1 MMRISLTLLCFL
13 IAGCSISPYYS
24 GDTSPRIGSVIV
36 KPIPGRDGQILR
48 SELQY
53 LLNSLEHELNGCIVR
68 ISLDKQ
74 TDGVA
79 FDASGIANRLE
90 TTFTA
95 TVTVTDPSTQELIA
109 SDTVDASSKQALSG
123 SSGEIILAI
132 YSDNNRA
139 LLKKL
144 AEKILNR
151 INEKCIARKNEN
163 RVKAAI

>member
-1 MMRISLTLLCFL
+1 MMRINLTLLCFL

-24 GDTSPRIGSVIV
+24 GDTAPRIGSVTV
-36 KPIPGRDGQILR
+36 QPIPGRDGQILR

-53 LLNSLEHELNGCIVR
+53 LLNSLDHELNGCIVR
-68 ISLDKQ
+68 ISLDKK
-74 TDGVA
+74 TEGIA
-79 FDASGIANRLE
+79 FDTSGIANRLE

-95 TVTVTDPSTQELIA
+95 TVTVTNPQKQELIA
-109 SDTVDASSKQALSG
+109 SDTVEASSRQALSG

-132 YSDNNRA
+132 YSDNDRV

-144 AEKILNR
+144 AEQILNR
-151 INEKCIARKNEN
+151 INEKCIARKHEN